1 MRTDDLGSKIDHIKE
16 LINKIQSEKRIPSLQ
31 EIMEF
36 INDAETEGNIE
47 NLDSLL
53 RIELELRTSLIDM
66 LTQT

>member
-1 MRTDDLGSKIDHIKE
+1 
-16 LINKIQSEKRIPSLQ
+16 
-31 EIMEF
+31 MEF